1 MKKFMLFTLT
11 IASLSIIGLSCTKSD
26 DNSPGSAS
34 VNFHL
39 TDAPAS
45 YDQVNVDVQ
54 SIQVQTNQDTGWQTL
69 TLIQPG
75 VYNLI
80 KLRNGADTLLSRAT
94 LPAGTISQIRL
105 VLGTE
110 NSVVIDGQSHPLATP
125 SSMQSGLKFNFHQT
139 LVANGAYDIWIDF
152 DANKSVVK
160 EGNGSYALKPV
171 IKAYSQETDGQIK
184 GYVLPYMASESVLA
198 ISNGDTAYAYPAS
211 TDGFFMFKGLVEGN
225 YTVVFSAGMESG
237 LKDTTL
243 TDVNVS
249 YGQVTD
255 LGTTNLVSLNP

>member
-1 MKKFMLFTLT
+1 MKKYMLVTLT
-11 IASLSIIGLSCTKSD
+11 LVALSLLGLSCSKSD
-26 DNSPGSAS
+26 DNYPGSAS

-39 TDAPAS
+39 TDAPAT
-45 YDQVNVDVQ
+45 YDQVNIDIK
-54 SIQVQTNQDTGWQTL
+54 SIEVQTDQDSGWQTL

-80 KLRNGADTLLSRAT
+80 ELRNGVDTLLSRAT

-110 NSVVIDGQSHPLATP
+110 NSVVVDGQSYPLATP

-171 IKAYSQETDGQIK
+171 IKAYSNETDGQIK
-184 GYVLPYMASESVLA
+184 GYVLPYISSETVMA
-198 ISNGDTAYAYPAS
+198 INGGDTAYAYPAS
-211 TDGFFMFKGLVEGN
+211 TDGFFMFKGLAEGN
-225 YTVVFSAGMESG
+225 YTVVLSAGMESG
-237 LKDTTL
+237 LKDTTFN
-243 TDVNVS
+243 DVNVS
-249 YGQVTD
+249 FGQVTD
-255 LGTTNLVSLNP
+255 LGTTTLVSLNP